1 MRYPAQENPLDP
13 VPQLEEDEEPP
24 DEPEEENSEIFL
36 RVDVPAQC
44 GHGGSSEAWAK
55 LILFSNSCPQSGQ

>member
-13 VPQLEEDEEPP
+13 VPQLEEDEELP

-44 GHGGSSEAWAK
+44 GHGGSSEA
-55 LILFSNSCPQSGQ
+55 